1 MRTVVI
7 TEGLAEWREK
17 ARALHAAAVPPAEV
31 LWEEVAADSLFGE
44 EPADLIPQKK
54 IPRITKE
61 FLKLA
66 HTVAHHASADR
77 WGLLYEAL
85 FRLSWGEELHLLSLP
100 NDATMARLF
109 KMRKEIGRDIHKMH
123 AFVRFKKVGENSES
137 GREQFVAW
145 FEPDHH
151 IMPLTAG
158 FFRKRFAGMDW
169 SIFTPT
175 GSAHWDGEKIELAPG
190 VESMTPPDDVELED
204 LWRSYYKSIF
214 NPARIKV
221 KAMQAEM
228 PKKYW
233 KNLPEAGLIEELI
246 AEGSDRVSG
255 MMETQ
260 ERPAKEIKNS
270 YLGKLSEMT
279 EAAEKPSTTT
289 GLIGQNIESLRK
301 AASCCKECP
310 LYEKATGTVFGEG
323 PTDARIVIIGEQP
336 GDREDLTGKPFVGPA
351 GQLLDRLLIDAGIK
365 REEAY
370 LTNAVKHFKW
380 KQQGKRR
387 LHQSPSVPEMKACR
401 PWVMAE
407 LDAIKPDVLILLG
420 ATAAKS
426 LIGPGFKIT
435 EERGV
440 VNRPD
445 LAPKVI
451 ATVHPSYLLRIQDPN
466 TQEEE
471 YRKALQDLRA

>member
-1 MRTVVI
+1 MRTVAI
-7 TEGLAEWREK
+7 TEGFGEWREK
-17 ARALHAAAVPPAEV
+17 ARELHAAAIPPGEI
-31 LWEEVAADSLFGE
+31 LWEEAASNSLFGE
-44 EPADLIPQKK
+44 AAEPLVALEKV
-54 IPRITKE
+54 PRVPKE

-66 HTVAHHASADR
+66 EVVAHHASSDR

-85 FRLSWGEELHLLSLP
+85 HRMSWGREKHLLKLP

-123 AFVRFKKVGENSES
+123 AFVRFKKVGEDDKT

-145 FEPDHH
+145 FEPDHR
-151 IMPLTAG
+151 IMPLTAN

-175 GSAHWDGEKIELAPG
+175 GSAHWDGRALEMAPG
-190 VESMTPPDDVELED
+190 VESMTQPDDLELED

-233 KNLPEAGLIEELI
+233 KNLPEAGLIEDLI
-246 AEGSDRVSG
+246 AEGGDRVSG
-255 MMETQ
+255 MMETE
-260 ERPAKEIKNS
+260 ERPAKKIKNA

-279 EAAEKPSTTT
+279 AAAEKPSSTT
-289 GLIGQNIESLRK
+289 GLIGQNIEALRK
-301 AASCCKECP
+301 AASCCQECP
-310 LYEKATGTVFGEG
+310 LYQKATGTVFGEG
-323 PTDARIVIIGEQP
+323 PTDARVMIIGEQP
-336 GDREDLTGKPFVGPA
+336 GDREDLSGKPFVGPA
-351 GQLLDRLLIDAGIK
+351 GQLLDRLLADAGIK
-365 REEAY
+365 RGEAY

-407 LDAIKPDVLILLG
+407 LDAIKPDLLILLG

-426 LIGPGFKIT
+426 LIGPDFKIT
-435 EERGV
+435 EERGLL
-440 VNRPD
+440 NRPD

-451 ATVHPSYLLRIQDPN
+451 ATFHPSYLLRIQDPT
-466 TQEEE
+466 TQEEQ
-471 YRKALQDLRA
+471 YTKALQDLRS

>member
-7 TEGLAEWREK
+7 TEGFAEWREK

-175 GSAHWDGEKIELAPG
+175 GS
-190 VESMTPPDDVELED
+190 
-204 LWRSYYKSIF
+204 
-214 NPARIKV
+214 
-221 KAMQAEM
+221 
-228 PKKYW
+228 
-233 KNLPEAGLIEELI
+233 
-246 AEGSDRVSG
+246 
-255 MMETQ
+255 
-260 ERPAKEIKNS
+260 
-270 YLGKLSEMT
+270 
-279 EAAEKPSTTT
+279 
-289 GLIGQNIESLRK
+289 
-301 AASCCKECP
+301 
-310 LYEKATGTVFGEG
+310 
-323 PTDARIVIIGEQP
+323 
-336 GDREDLTGKPFVGPA
+336 
-351 GQLLDRLLIDAGIK
+351 
-365 REEAY
+365 
-370 LTNAVKHFKW
+370 
-380 KQQGKRR
+380 
-387 LHQSPSVPEMKACR
+387 
-401 PWVMAE
+401 
-407 LDAIKPDVLILLG
+407 
-420 ATAAKS
+420 
-426 LIGPGFKIT
+426 
-435 EERGV
+435 
-440 VNRPD
+440 
-445 LAPKVI
+445 
-451 ATVHPSYLLRIQDPN
+451 
-466 TQEEE
+466 
-471 YRKALQDLRA
+471 